1 MEAMFTKF
9 YLIIFFTLGGFF
21 PIIAMAQKK
30 AYRIFTAEGK
40 KTDYTALFKKA
51 QKADII
57 LFGELHNNPIAH
69 WLQYELAKDFAA
81 TQKPLVIGGEMF
93 EADQQNK
100 INAYFANQLD
110 MKIFEDSTDL
120 WPNYK
125 TDYKPILEF
134 AKKQKVNLI
143 ATNIPRRY
151 ARIVARNGLAALDT
165 LPDKEKKWIAPLPIA
180 VDYSLPGYQAMK
192 KMLHSG
198 SSMKPENFIAAQA
211 IKDATMAF
219 FIYQNLPPKG
229 LFIHLNGAY
238 HSNNFEGIYWYLKK
252 QNPKLKIITIST
264 VEQTDIRKLSKE
276 ALKLADFIIATPE
289 SMTKTY

>member
-1 MEAMFTKF
+1 MFIKF
-9 YLIIFFTLGGFF
+9 YLITFFALVNFF
-21 PIIAMAQKK
+21 PNITMAQKK
-30 AYRIFTAEGK
+30 AYRLFTAEGK
-40 KTDYTALFKKA
+40 KTDYAALFKKA

-69 WLQYELAKDFAA
+69 WLQYELIKDCAS

-100 INAYFANQLD
+100 INAYFANQWD
-110 MKIFEDSTDL
+110 VKTFEDSTDL

-125 TDYKPILEF
+125 TDYKSILEF
-134 AKKQKVNLI
+134 AKKQKINLV

-151 ARIVARNGLAALDT
+151 ARIVARSGLTALDT
-165 LPDKEKKWIAPLPIA
+165 LSDKEKKWIAPLPIT
-180 VDYSLPGYQAMK
+180 VDYTLPNYEAMK
-192 KMLHSG
+192 KMIHTG
-198 SSMKPENFIAAQA
+198 GAIKPENFIAAQA

-219 FIYQNLPPKG
+219 FIEQNLPSKG

-252 QNPKLKIITIST
+252 QNPKLKIVTIST
-264 VEQTDIRKLSKE
+264 VEQPDIEKLSAQ
-276 ALKLADFIIATPE
+276 ALKLADFIIAVPE